1 MPRAEFVASRREIL
15 DREGRLLSVW
25 SAGVDVTAGENFA
38 DKIASALRST
48 HGAHSS
54 RILGDGSEFAGLFRL
69 GEGLRDP
76 ILVSGTDGVG
86 TKLKVAQRLG
96 RHATIGIDL
105 VAMGVNDVLT
115 SGATPLFFLDY
126 IAAGKLDSEV
136 LAALVGGIADG
147 CRQAGCVLLGGET
160 AEMPDF
166 YEPGVYDISGF
177 AVGVAEGKKILGAAK
192 VRAGDVLIGLPSSG
206 LHSNG
211 YSLVRRVFED
221 PAEWASGSVFSKP
234 GPTLGEILLE
244 PTKIYAGAIAAIRE
258 NLAVHAVAHITGGG
272 LPGNVARI
280 MPPGS
285 QAVLKP
291 PSWQVPG
298 IFREIEKRGPVE
310 RAEMFRTFN
319 MGLGMVIA
327 VSPGGADGALAAL
340 AEAGETPCRAGEV
353 REGKVGGA
361 VRIEGVDL

>member
-1 MPRAEFVASRREIL
+1 LS
-15 DREGRLLSVW
+15 DRPALTYQ
-25 SAGVDVTAGENFA
+25 SAGVDVAAGENFA

-105 VAMGVNDVLT
+105 VAMCVNDVLT
-115 SGATPLFFLDY
+115 SGAAPLFFLDY
-126 IAAGKLDSEV
+126 IAAGTLDSEV
-136 LAALVGGIADG
+136 LAAVVGGIADG

-221 PAEWASGSVFSKP
+221 SAEWASESGFSKP
-234 GPTLGEILLE
+234 GTTLGEILLE
-244 PTKIYAGAIAAIRE
+244 PTRIYAGAIAAIRE
-258 NLAVHAVAHITGGG
+258 NPAVHAVAHITGGG

-285 QAVLKP
+285 QAVLNP
-291 PSWQVPG
+291 PSWQLPG

-327 VSPGGADGALAAL
+327 VSPEGADGALAAL

-353 REGKVGGA
+353 REGKGGGA
-361 VRIEGVDL
+361 VLIEGVDL

>member
-1 MPRAEFVASRREIL
+1 MRRPLRPRARARAAHLHQAGHRPHHPLPQQPSHRDQHAVAADLHRL
-15 DREGRLLSVW
+15 DQ
-25 SAGVDVTAGENFA
+25 AAGEV
-38 DKIASALRST
+38 
-48 HGAHSS
+48 
-54 RILGDGSEFAGLFRL
+54 GDGVAPVRQRVGAEEPAG
-69 GEGLRDP
+69 
-76 ILVSGTDGVG
+76 
-86 TKLKVAQRLG
+86 
-96 RHATIGIDL
+96 IG
-105 VAMGVNDVLT
+105 
-115 SGATPLFFLDY
+115 
-126 IAAGKLDSEV
+126 
-136 LAALVGGIADG
+136 
-147 CRQAGCVLLGGET
+147 QAGGMVGAAVAGADLGQ
-160 AEMPDF
+160 
-166 YEPGVYDISGF
+166 I

-221 PAEWASGSVFSKP
+221 PAEWASESVFSKP

-258 NLAVHAVAHITGGG
+258 NPAVHAVAHITGGG

-285 QAVLKP
+285 QAVLNP
-291 PSWQVPG
+291 PSWQLPG